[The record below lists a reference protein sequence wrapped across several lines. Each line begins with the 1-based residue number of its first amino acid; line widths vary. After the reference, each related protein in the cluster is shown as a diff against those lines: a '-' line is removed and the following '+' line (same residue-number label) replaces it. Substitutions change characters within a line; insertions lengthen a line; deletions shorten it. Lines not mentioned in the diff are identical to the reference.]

1 VSPDPFGT
9 AELRQRVLDSW
20 TASPARFRE
29 DANAEEDH
37 ALTGYR
43 DRLVVELAQ
52 NAADAASRA
61 GVAGRL
67 SLRLEADVLVASN
80 TGSPLDYAG
89 VEALSTLRA
98 SAKRDDDPSATVGRF
113 GVGFAAVLAVSDDP
127 QVASTSGGVRWSL
140 AATREAVLAIPSLAD
155 ELDRRGG
162 HVPVLRL
169 PWPSSR
175 EPLEGYDT
183 SVVLPL
189 RDDEAVALVRRL
201 LGEVDAGLLLMLPA
215 LAEIEV
221 DDGTGGPPRTL
232 RARDL
237 DVRTVEVSGHLDPSL
252 LADRPTEERRV
263 LTWSV
268 RWAVPRPDGVAAVV
282 HAPTPTDE
290 PLDLPALLLASF
302 PLDPSRRHVAGGPL
316 RDYLVEQSAAAYV
329 DLVREGAGD
338 DASPDAVLAL
348 VPGPLA
354 AGPLDAELRQLVVE
368 RLRAAPILA
377 GGLRPDEALAV
388 EGLPPAAYDVLAEV
402 VPGLLPPT
410 WGTRRELDVLG
421 VRRTRLADLVDDL
434 AALARP
440 ARWWAG
446 LYSALDGAELEA
458 LRGLP
463 VPLTDGRL
471 VRGPRSVVVGAD
483 PALAASLVALGLR
496 VADAGAEHPLLERLG
511 AWPAEPR
518 TLLDDPSV
526 RAAVDDSIDADDPE
540 AVAEAVLELVRASGI
555 EPGELDWLAA
565 LALPDAD
572 GGWALAGELLLPDG
586 PLASV
591 VRPGSLGT
599 VDVAWVARWGLE
611 TLAASGVLATFA
623 LVRDEDVPLDADGCD
638 HDLDGEDGW
647 LDEVLDDLLDEVGA
661 AGAPALPPTFPAF
674 VALRDLDLVADGR
687 WPAALAMIAAD
698 PALRAA
704 VVEPVRVLLGD
715 GRSALVPSY
724 AAWWLRT
731 HPVLGGRRPDQ
742 LRAAGTGPAL
752 AGLLDE
758 APDLGLDD
766 GFLQALGV
774 VMSVSEVAES
784 PMLLPL
790 LRAGIPAAGAHVSGG
805 GTVLPVPDVAFRVLP
820 DARQTYIE
828 HGELTVSGV
837 DCDWWVD
844 DDGTV
849 HAATVEGLARGLA
862 WAAGRWDLRLL
873 LDAVLAD
880 PERADELLAEQSWD

>member
-1 VSPDPFGT
+1 MSPDPFGT
-9 AELRQRVLDSW
+9 ADLRERVLDAW
-20 TASPARFRE
+20 AASPARFRE

-67 SLRLEADVLVASN
+67 SLRLEGDVLVASN
-80 TGSPLDYAG
+80 MGAPLDSAG

-98 SAKRDDDPSATVGRF
+98 SAKRDDDPTATVGRF

-127 QVASTSGGVRWSL
+127 QVASTAGAVRWSL
-140 AATREAVLAIPSLAD
+140 AGTREAVLAIPSLAD
-155 ELDRRGG
+155 EVERRNG
-162 HVPVLRL
+162 HVPILRL
-169 PWPSSR
+169 PWPSGDK
-175 EPLEGYDT
+175 PLEGYDT
-183 SVVLPL
+183 SVALPL

-201 LGEVDAGLLLMLPA
+201 LGDVDAGLLLMLPA

-221 DDGTGGPPRTL
+221 DDGTGAPPRRL

-302 PLDPSRRHVAGGPL
+302 PLDPSRRHVAAGPL

-329 DLVREGAGD
+329 ELVREGAGD
-338 DASPDAVLAL
+338 DASPDAVLRL

-368 RLRAAPILA
+368 RLRGAPILA

-388 EGLPPAAYDVLAEV
+388 DGLPPAAYDVLAEV
-402 VPGLLPPT
+402 VPGLLPPS

-434 AALARP
+434 ATLARP
-440 ARWWAG
+440 VHWWAG

-483 PALAASLVALGLR
+483 RALAASLVALGLR
-496 VADAGAEHPLLERLG
+496 VADAGAVHPLLERLG

-518 TLLDDPSV
+518 TLLEDPSV
-526 RAAVDDSIDADDPE
+526 RAAVEDSIDSDDPE
-540 AVAEAVLELVRASGI
+540 AVAEAVLELVRASGV

-565 LALPDAD
+565 LALPDVD
-572 GGWALAGELLLPDG
+572 GGWA
-586 PLASV
+586 
-591 VRPGSLGT
+591 
-599 VDVAWVARWGLE
+599 
-611 TLAASGVLATFA
+611 
-623 LVRDEDVPLDADGCD
+623 
-638 HDLDGEDGW
+638 
-647 LDEVLDDLLDEVGA
+647 
-661 AGAPALPPTFPAF
+661 
-674 VALRDLDLVADGR
+674 
-687 WPAALAMIAAD
+687 
-698 PALRAA
+698 
-704 VVEPVRVLLGD
+704 
-715 GRSALVPSY
+715 
-724 AAWWLRT
+724 
-731 HPVLGGRRPDQ
+731 
-742 LRAAGTGPAL
+742 
-752 AGLLDE
+752 
-758 APDLGLDD
+758 
-766 GFLQALGV
+766 
-774 VMSVSEVAES
+774 
-784 PMLLPL
+784 
-790 LRAGIPAAGAHVSGG
+790 
-805 GTVLPVPDVAFRVLP
+805 
-820 DARQTYIE
+820 
-828 HGELTVSGV
+828 
-837 DCDWWVD
+837 
-844 DDGTV
+844 
-849 HAATVEGLARGLA
+849 
-862 WAAGRWDLRLL
+862 
-873 LDAVLAD
+873 
-880 PERADELLAEQSWD
+880 